1 MIRVFVY
8 TSDPYLW
15 CLKPYAYLFNTYWSE
30 LQDVIVGGFSHPQF
44 PLPGNFRFHQI
55 DRNPYPKERWSDG
68 LIKFLGDFHDDL
80 IVLMLEDYL
89 LNRTVDCGG
98 VATLA
103 DYMRQDK
110 KAKAGQLTFILVR
123 GIGEAFI
130 ARGVPDKD
138 VQTDYLSI
146 EPRYKDYNQMDQP
159 IGYVTRNMFV
169 VTLADPAK
177 VESLISRMLEVG
189 VNRVNGVEFQT
200 TEFKQHRE
208 SARELALRAA
218 REKAEKMATVLGC
231 TIGKPLAINETHG
244 GGSWYFSSWSGWG
257 YGRSSS
263 GMSQNVIQDTRGSGG
278 EDPQSMALG
287 KISIRVGV
295 SVTFELKDLR
305 SGANKP

>member
-1 MIRVFVY
+1 MRQLLTVPLLIAISASPLAAQQLPSVDQPKITVTGEALVY
-8 TSDPYLW
+8 AKPDKVILNFGIETRDTQLLVAKQKNSDIW
-15 CLKPYAYLFNTYWSE
+15 KNVA
-30 LQDVIVGGFSHPQF
+30 
-44 PLPGNFRFHQI
+44 
-55 DRNPYPKERWSDG
+55 
-68 LIKFLGDFHDDL
+68 
-80 IVLMLEDYL
+80 
-89 LNRTVDCGG
+89 
-98 VATLA
+98 ATL
-103 DYMRQDK
+103 K
-110 KAKAGQLTFILVR
+110 
-123 GIGEAFI
+123 ES
-130 ARGVPDKD
+130 GVPDKD

-177 VESLISRMLEVG
+177 VESLISQMLEVG

-287 KISIRVGV
+287 KISIRAGV
-295 SVTFELKDLR
+295 SVTFELKDFR